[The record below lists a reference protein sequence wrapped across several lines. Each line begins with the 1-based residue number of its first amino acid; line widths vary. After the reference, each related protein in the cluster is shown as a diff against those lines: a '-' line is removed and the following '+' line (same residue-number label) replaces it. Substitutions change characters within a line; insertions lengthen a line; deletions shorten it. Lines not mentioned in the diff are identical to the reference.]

1 LALVFLL
8 VQAAWGLAPFHA
20 QQETIDRNVN
30 GVHQRSYF
38 VIFNEKAPVF
48 GLVKEKLQSW
58 IPYGMP
64 ELEPENVQ
72 WIYEI
77 TENFRG
83 FSVWATPASMES
95 VLAYD
100 FIKYVE
106 EDMVVR
112 ALAPFTGRPDWG
124 QVRADK
130 PGVRNLATVP
140 ANQYSG
146 STYPSGS
153 ADTTVWDWAANVTS
167 GYRFPNNGA
176 LARIWVVDTGVLQTH
191 QEFLTSTGARRVVVS
206 VDYVT
211 TGGTGTDCNGHGSHC
226 AGSAAGRYR
235 GIAPGAEI
243 GNIRVLA
250 CNGSGTNAA
259 VINGFNYVAN
269 NQAAGKTNILSASL
283 GGGASQAS
291 DDAINNAAAKGV
303 IPVVAAG
310 NNNLNACNYSPA
322 RASGAITIGATGQ
335 TDAIA
340 SFSNWGSCVVVF
352 SPGVSIHSAW
362 YTSATTYNTISGTS
376 MATPLAAG
384 AIAVYA
390 SSFTAQPV
398 SNSVIRSAI
407 TRTATAGV
415 VTGLPAN
422 TVNLLINA
430 KWGLITE

>member
-1 LALVFLL
+1 
-8 VQAAWGLAPFHA
+8 LAPFHA
-20 QQETIDRNVN
+20 QQETIDRNVS
-30 GVHQRSYF
+30 GVHQRSYL

-58 IPYGMP
+58 IPSGMP

-83 FSVWATPASMES
+83 FSVWATPANMES

-112 ALAPFTGRPDWG
+112 ALAPFTSRPDWG
-124 QVRADK
+124 QVRSDK
-130 PGVRNLATVP
+130 PGARNLATVP

-146 STYPSGS
+146 STYPNAG
-153 ADTTVWDWAANVTS
+153 AETTVWDWAANVTS
-167 GYRFPNNGA
+167 GYRYPNDGS
-176 LARIWVVDTGVLQTH
+176 LSRVWIVDTGVLQTH
-191 QEFLTSTGARRVVVS
+191 SEFITASGARRVVVS

-211 TGGTGTDCNGHGSHC
+211 SGGAGTDCNGHGSHC

-243 GNIRVLA
+243 GNVRVLD
-250 CNGSGTNAA
+250 CGGSGTNAA

-269 NQAAGKTNILSASL
+269 NQVSGKTNILSASL

-291 DDAINNAAAKGV
+291 DDAINNAATKGV

-322 RASGAITIGATGQ
+322 RATGAITIGATTQ
-335 TDAIA
+335 ADAIA
-340 SFSNWGSCVVVF
+340 SFSNWGSCVNVF
-352 SPGVSIHSAW
+352 APGVSIHSAW
-362 YTSATTYNTISGTS
+362 YTSTTTYNTISGTS
-376 MATPLAAG
+376 MATPLTAG

-390 SSFTAQPV
+390 SSFAVGSQPV
-398 SNSVIRSAI
+398 TNSVIRSAI
-407 TRTATAGV
+407 TRTGTSGV
-415 VTGLPAN
+415 LTGLPAN